1 MSEEDQKDVR
11 EWMASEEQK
20 QARRLYMREYKRKQ
34 YAENADKILAKNRA
48 YYCKRTKDI
57 PDDEAKRMGAML
69 PVVQKVREGL
79 EQLRL
84 TSPDLFQEVLGS
96 FQGTVEN
103 P

>member
-1 MSEEDQKDVR
+1 MAEQDQQEVK

-34 YAENADKILAKNRA
+34 YAENSDKILAKNRA
-48 YYCKRTKDI
+48 YYCKRTKNI
-57 PDDEAKRMGAML
+57 AEDDAKRMGAML

-79 EQLRL
+79 EELR
-84 TSPDLFQEVLGS
+84 TSNPELFQEVLGS